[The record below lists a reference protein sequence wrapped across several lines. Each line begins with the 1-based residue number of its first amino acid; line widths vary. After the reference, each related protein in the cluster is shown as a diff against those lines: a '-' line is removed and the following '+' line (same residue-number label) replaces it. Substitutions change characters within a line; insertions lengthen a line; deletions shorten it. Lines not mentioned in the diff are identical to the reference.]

1 MSAELARVLFRT
13 AAAENRFIK
22 KQVDMNFQVDSG
34 RDSQQRTVQG
44 LSSVLTTMSEYQ
56 LQWDTQ
62 LAEILL
68 DECLRVGGTDTA
80 GISQVVRSMWD
91 HGIHATTSTFNA
103 LLRRYAESGDSE
115 SSYNL
120 LTGVMMESAGT
131 YPTEES
137 WSLVLTSCLQSRK
150 GLYYATEVFNT
161 FFGPNSTISAMDV
174 SKDMWDQFL
183 QLKILSKDSPLE
195 LLSKMI
201 QSRHQP
207 DAVTMLKM
215 YSSYSQVGD
224 LEGMLSLYQMQ
235 LNGLIEHQTFSSGDE
250 RLRQRMGLVWGSS
263 QNISYLNLLAG
274 MSRLVENQ
282 LPIGTTK
289 DDVLKK
295 ILQPSLPAPCSK
307 STRIL
312 FELLKQKCE
321 YRKAYDILEDLLLRT
336 KRSNMNVEMQNTDG
350 NDNFLLYINLFV
362 IINAIIS
369 CRYSSASARCDRF

>member
-1 MSAELARVLFRT
+1 MIAELVRVLFRT
-13 AAAENRFIK
+13 AAAESSYIK
-22 KQVDMNFQVDSG
+22 RQVDMNFQTVSG
-34 RDSQQRTVQG
+34 MDGQQRTIQG

-68 DECLRVGGTDTA
+68 DECLRVGGTDIA
-80 GISQVVRSMWD
+80 GISQVVRSMWE
-91 HGIHATTSTFNA
+91 HGIHATTATFNA

-120 LTGVMMESAGT
+120 LTGVMMASAGT
-131 YPTEES
+131 YPNEES

-150 GLYYATEVFNT
+150 GLFYATEVYNT
-161 FFGPNSTISAMDV
+161 FFGPKSTISEMDV

-183 QLKILSKDSPLE
+183 QLKILSKESPLE
-195 LLSKMI
+195 FLSKMV

-207 DAVTMLKM
+207 DGVTMRKM
-215 YSSYSQVGD
+215 YSSYSQIGD
-224 LEGMLSLYQMQ
+224 LEGMLSLYYMQ
-235 LNGLIEHQTFSSGDE
+235 RNGLIEHQTFSSGDE

-263 QNISYLNLLAG
+263 QNISYSNLLAS
-274 MSRLVENQ
+274 MSRLDENQ
-282 LPIGTTK
+282 LPQGTTK
-289 DDVLKK
+289 YDVLKK
-295 ILQPSLPAPCSK
+295 ILQPSLPAPCPE

-336 KRSNMNVEMQNTDG
+336 KRSNINVEMQNTDG
-350 NDNFLLYINLFV
+350 M
-362 IINAIIS
+362 AI
-369 CRYSSASARCDRF
+369 